1 MAIEI
6 IKKIGVGI
14 LLIVSFILGHNIGY
28 AKGAR
33 YGKTIGQIRE
43 LLRQGY
49 TIEDALYI
57 IQNRDKDEYIQYE
70 ELME

>member
-1 MAIEI
+1 MSYNI
-6 IKKIGVGI
+6 IRKISIGL
-14 LLIVSFILGHNIGY
+14 LLIVFFILGHNVGY
-28 AKGAR
+28 EKGAR
-33 YGKTIGQIRE
+33 YGKKIGQIRE

-57 IQNRDKDEYIQYE
+57 INNRDKDEYIQYE